1 MPRDTAGVVGIL
13 LAGGRSTRF
22 GADKLMH
29 CLGDG
34 TPIAVAS
41 ARRLIAVCPHTISV
55 LRPEQA
61 DLRTLLTAMAV
72 DVRLDPEC
80 ERGLGNSLAC
90 AVRAS
95 PEADGWLVALA
106 DMPFL
111 NSSTLHSLIKA
122 LSRGADIA
130 APVHRG
136 RRGHPVGF
144 SRRWFAALASLHGD
158 IGARQLLD
166 EHARSI
172 TLIEVDDS
180 GVHRDVD
187 RRDDLPQIADE
198 P

>member
-1 MPRDTAGVVGIL
+1 MLRDTAGVVGIL

-22 GADKLMH
+22 GADKLLH
-29 CLGDG
+29 RLADG

-41 ARRLIAVCPHTISV
+41 ARRLIAVCPHTLSV

-61 DLRTLLTAMAV
+61 ELRRLLTDMAV
-72 DVRLDPEC
+72 DVRLDPAC
-80 ERGLGNSLAC
+80 ERGLGKSLAC

-122 LSRGADIA
+122 LSSGADIV
-130 APVHRG
+130 APVHHG

-144 SRRWFAALASLHGD
+144 SGRWFAALSSLQGD

-187 RRDDLPQIADE
+187 RPDDLP
-198 P
+198 

>member
-1 MPRDTAGVVGIL
+1 MPRDTSGVVGIL

-22 GADKLMH
+22 GADKLLH
-29 CLGDG
+29 RLANG
-34 TPIAVAS
+34 TPMAVAS
-41 ARRLIAVCPHTISV
+41 ARRLIAVCPHTLSV

-61 DLRTLLTAMAV
+61 DLRRLLTDMAV

-80 ERGLGNSLAC
+80 ERGLGNSLGC

-95 PEADGWLVALA
+95 PKAEGWLVALA

-122 LSRGADIA
+122 LSSGADIV

-144 SRRWFAALASLHGD
+144 SGRWFAALSRLHGD
-158 IGARQLLD
+158 LGARQLLD

-172 TLIEVDDS
+172 TLIEVDDP
-180 GVHRDVD
+180 GIHRDVD
-187 RRDDLPQIADE
+187 RRDDLPQSADKL
-198 P
+198 